1 MKLKQR
7 PFCRRM
13 RVGVLSLLCLCTAVG
28 QTPQQQTPPQSD
40 ELQVRLG
47 AAAEAQQSGDP
58 AAVAEANRRVIALA
72 TRQMCDLRTNERQ
85 LAVAAELCR
94 RSISLEDSPETRLQ
108 LAILYTQAGH
118 TDEALKETA
127 KVVESDPKNAAAWNL
142 TGKLWMMKKDYR
154 QAADSLDKSLALQ
167 SDMEVAYTMATA
179 LLKLNE
185 KSKAASVFQ
194 KMYDATGSNAGL
206 HVLTGRA
213 YQDAELNDDAE
224 REYKAAI
231 EKDAKG
237 SRGHYF
243 LGLFYLEKNGWAPT
257 PEAREQFL
265 AEVAV
270 NPADF
275 FGNYFMGY
283 LMSESKEFAG
293 SDRYLKVAAAAKPDW
308 PEPYLY
314 MGLNAYGEGANQ
326 QAEGYLRKAIQL
338 TGKDEG
344 RNNFQIRRAYFT
356 LGRILMTSGRRDE
369 GAKLLARSREME
381 TNLVVNS
388 RPRALANTEAAPG
401 ASAAT
406 SAPHDQT
413 PVVALGA
420 VPNPWTPMDSSAWE
434 SAHLTPEARTQSEA
448 AEKQLRAILS
458 SAYNDWATSEAR
470 RREYASALNHF
481 QEAERWDATTQGLM
495 RNLGLAAFLSKNYDE
510 SARALRSVVA
520 ADPSDQRSASML
532 AMSLYSTKNYAEAV
546 KVFERVGDS
555 ALADPRMAYG
565 WADSLAKTKDTQQAS
580 TVLGKLVVQ
589 QLPPEMLVLAGQL
602 YSDIG
607 DQSSAQNCYRRAREQ
622 DPNIKLPK

>member
-1 MKLKQR
+1 MK
-7 PFCRRM
+7 RRAYWKFSLA
-13 RVGVLSLLCLCTAVG
+13 GVLALASLHVSMG
-28 QTPQQQTPPQSD
+28 QTPQAQTPAQND
-40 ELQVRLG
+40 ELRARLV
-47 AAAEAQQSGDP
+47 AAAQAQQSGDP

-72 TRQMCDLRTNERQ
+72 TRQMCDLRTNQRQ
-85 LAVAAELCR
+85 LPVAAELCR
-94 RSISLEDSPETRLQ
+94 RSLSLEESPDTRLQ
-108 LAILYTQAGH
+108 LAIIYTQAGH

-127 KVVESDPKNAAAWNL
+127 KVVEDDPKNAAAWDL

-185 KSKAASVFQ
+185 KAKAAAGFQ
-194 KMYDATGSNAGL
+194 KMYDASDNNAGL

-283 LMSESKEFAG
+283 LMSEAKEFAA
-293 SDRYLKVAAAAKPDW
+293 SDCYLKVASAAKPDW

-326 QAEGYLRKAIQL
+326 QAEGYLRKSIKL
-338 TGKDEG
+338 TGKEEG

-356 LGRILMTSGRRDE
+356 LGRILMTSGRREE

-388 RPRALANTEAAPG
+388 RPRALANTDAAPG
-401 ASAAT
+401 AAPAT
-406 SAPHDQT
+406 NAPHDQT

-420 VPNPWTPMDSSAWE
+420 VARPWAPMDSSAWD
-434 SAHLTPEARTQSEA
+434 SAHLTPETRAQSEA

-458 SAYNDWATSEAR
+458 SAYNDWGTSEAR

-481 QEAERWDATTQGLM
+481 QEAEGWDASTQGLM

-510 SARALRSVVA
+510 SARVLRSVVA

-622 DPNIKLPK
+622 DPNIQLPK

>member
-1 MKLKQR
+1 MALG
-7 PFCRRM
+7 C
-13 RVGVLSLLCLCTAVG
+13 VNISLG
-28 QTPQQQTPPQSD
+28 QTTQEQTPPQND
-40 ELQVRLG
+40 ELRVRLV

-58 AAVAEANRRVIALA
+58 VAVADANRRVIALA

-85 LAVAAELCR
+85 LTVAAELCR
-94 RSISLEDSPETRLQ
+94 RSLALEESPETHLQ

-118 TDEALKETA
+118 PDAALKETA
-127 KVVESDPKNAAAWNL
+127 SVVATDPKNAAAWNL

-154 QAADSLDKSLALQ
+154 QAADALDKSLALQ

-179 LLKLNE
+179 LLQLKE
-185 KSKAASVFQ
+185 KTKAATVFQ
-194 KMYDATGSNAGL
+194 KMYDASDNNAGL

-265 AEVAV
+265 AEVGV

-283 LMSESKEFAG
+283 LMSEGKEFAA

-326 QAEGYLRKAIQL
+326 QAEGYLRKSIQL

-401 ASAAT
+401 TSSATNAL
-406 SAPHDQT
+406 HDQSG
-413 PVVALGA
+413 PVVSIEP
-420 VPNPWTPMDSSAWE
+420 VSNPWAPIDNSAWE
-434 SAHLTPEARTQSEA
+434 SAHLSREARAQLEA

-458 SAYNDWATSEAR
+458 SAYNDWGTSEAR

-481 QEAERWDATTQGLM
+481 QEAERWDANTPGLM

-510 SARALRSVVA
+510 SARVLRGVVA

-546 KVFERVGDS
+546 KVFDGVGES

-565 WADSLAKTKDTQQAS
+565 WAVSLAKIKDAQQAS
-580 TVLGKLVVQ
+580 TVLGKLVAQ
-589 QLPPEMLVLAGQL
+589 ELPPEMLVLAGQL
-602 YSDIG
+602 YADLG
-607 DQSSAQNCYRRAREQ
+607 DEKSALSCYRQGEGAGPEHQGALMFRVEH
-622 DPNIKLPK
+622 LTLL